1 MRHIRFWEVPVWWLI
16 YRRDD
21 KIVGIA
27 IVEAP
32 SLYHARMRAA
42 VAGIGKATDFSEG
55 LEIDAAHVRAIPQ
68 ELIGKLLSPEQAT
81 ELKGRLANNGPV
93 GESPPLSPL
102 YEIAAAS
109 TETEPGPAGGAQTK
123 T

>member
-1 MRHIRFWEVPVWWLI
+1 MWWLI

-42 VAGIGKATDFSEG
+42 VAGIGKAADFSEG
-55 LEIDAAHVRAIPQ
+55 REIDAAHVGAIPQ
-68 ELIGKLLSPEQAT
+68 ELIGKLLSPEQAV
-81 ELKGRLANNGPV
+81 ELKGRLANSGAVREPLPV
-93 GESPPLSPL
+93 PPLQKTPVP
-102 YEIAAAS
+102 
-109 TETEPGPAGGAQTK
+109 TETELEPAVEAQQAK